1 MADYTDVRF
10 YLEKS
15 YEELK
20 KAKELF
26 KKIDLVE
33 CRPNTIEKATMV
45 NLDFEEI
52 EKRLNNI
59 WEKIDDISDDFE
71 ESLKSGLNQRYG
83 GKLYGKIS

>member
-1 MADYTDVRF
+1 MADYTDIQL

-26 KKIDLVE
+26 KKIDSVE
-33 CRPNTIEKATMV
+33 CHPNTIEEATIV

-52 EKRLNNI
+52 ERRIINI
-59 WEKIDDISDDFE
+59 WTKVDNISNDFE
-71 ESLKSGLNQRYG
+71 ESLKSR
-83 GKLYGKIS
+83 